1 MAYLIWVVRIV
12 IFVLLFGLAARNTD
26 MVHVRGY
33 LGYEWQAPLALAL
46 LAATLVGVVLGIL
59 GAVRTM
65 MYLRQVAPSPTS
77 LPLQQAIETPL
88 ESADSAYGPSL
99 KRPPMPYRKAGES
112 LAGDEGA

>member
-65 MYLRQVAPSPTS
+65 MYLRQVAPSP
-77 LPLQQAIETPL
+77 A
-88 ESADSAYGPSL
+88 
-99 KRPPMPYRKAGES
+99 
-112 LAGDEGA
+112 